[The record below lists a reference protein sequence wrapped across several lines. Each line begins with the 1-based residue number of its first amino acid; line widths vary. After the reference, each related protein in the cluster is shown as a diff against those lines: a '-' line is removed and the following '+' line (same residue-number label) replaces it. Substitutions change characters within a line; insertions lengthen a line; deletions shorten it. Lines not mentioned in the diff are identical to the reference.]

1 MKEKVVAKPQSS
13 GAKCAI
19 TDEAVVK
26 CPNLVLSSYPRRYYI
41 QGHRLTATGP
51 PVSHEDHEIAVDE
64 GNAEITSPLWTTTK
78 AVYYRPSFNNN
89 GAFGSMCQKTV
100 TPSRLGILIKITISN

>member
-1 MKEKVVAKPQSS
+1 LKEKVVAKPQSS

-41 QGHRLTATGP
+41 QGHRLTATASQSRRSWDRSGWRQCWN
-51 PVSHEDHEIAVDE
+51 HF
-64 GNAEITSPLWTTTK
+64 TTLD
-78 AVYYRPSFNNN
+78 YH
-89 GAFGSMCQKTV
+89 
-100 TPSRLGILIKITISN
+100 